1 MTRRRP
7 SGLSTLWAAWLA
19 LLLGVGSARPDESG
33 PLSAD
38 QLAALDGIARDR
50 FAIRW
55 AELGTN
61 GLAALQSRAA
71 AHEEALRGRHLP
83 HGLVVSLRHEAPGS
97 DRVAAL
103 AELDLSSGWTG
114 FLLASTAYR
123 FSVTRDPSA
132 LSDVRRILDGVERL
146 LEVSGRPG
154 FVAAYAGPAS
164 DPAYRA
170 AYSVHGGPDPSRPG
184 MGRLAFRGEGEATD
198 TVWLAGTDARNLAGL
213 NFGLAMAYWR
223 IREPV
228 IRGRISNAVVR
239 VVGRLEADSWRIR
252 DGRTPDAFVGTILSA
267 AVLRTA
273 ATVDFRRYNAEYEL
287 RARRVQELDPPGA
300 PPFGDLHE
308 TAFTVGSLL
317 ALSGLETNTTRR
329 LVYQQHLKELW
340 RSASSQLNPWY
351 AAAYVNCFD
360 EPPRDVVARATLQGV
375 LAQFPDPPRT
385 SPRVD
390 LLADASRGRIEA
402 NGHVWLDLPAQLP
415 DRPVRAFQW
424 AWSACI
430 PSGGDGPEVVHPGVD
445 FLLPFWMG
453 RDAGLI
459 PTPDALPAEVVDL
472 RDRFRRTA
480 PRDRSTGAAGRSP

>member
-1 MTRRRP
+1 MKGGR
-7 SGLSTLWAAWLA
+7 SGLWAACLA
-19 LLLGVGSARPDESG
+19 VLMGVVTLRADESG

-38 QLAALDGIARDR
+38 QLAALEGVARDR

-55 AELGTN
+55 TELGTN
-61 GLAALQSRAA
+61 GLSALHTRAA
-71 AHEEALRGRHLP
+71 AYEEALRERHLP
-83 HGLVVSLRHEAPGS
+83 HGLLVSLRHEAPGS
-97 DRVAAL
+97 DTVVAL
-103 AELDLSSGWTG
+103 RDLDLASGWTG

-123 FSVTRDPSA
+123 FSVTRDPTA
-132 LSDVRRILDGVERL
+132 LADVRRVLDGVERL

-154 FVAAYAGPAS
+154 FVAAYAGPAA

-170 AYSVHGGPDPSRPG
+170 AYAVYGGPDPDRPG
-184 MGRLAFRGEGEATD
+184 MGRLAFRGEGGGAD
-198 TVWLAGTDARNLAGL
+198 TVWLAGADARNLAGL

-223 IREPV
+223 VREPV

-239 VVGRLEADSWRIR
+239 VVGRLESDGWRIR

-273 ATVDFRRYNAEYEL
+273 ATVDFRRYNAAYEVQ
-287 RARRVQELDPPGA
+287 ARRVQELDPPVA
-300 PPFGDLHE
+300 PPYGDLRD

-351 AAAYVNCFD
+351 AAAYVNGFD

-375 LAQFPDPPRT
+375 LAQFPDPPRV
-385 SPRVD
+385 SPPVD
-390 LLADASRGRIEA
+390 LLSDPARGRVEA
-402 NGHVWLDLPAQLP
+402 NGATWLALPAQLP
-415 DRPVRAFQW
+415 DRPARAFQW

-430 PSGGDGPEVVHPGVD
+430 PAGGDGAAVTHPGVD

-459 PTPDALPAEVVDL
+459 PSPDAMPAVLGDL
-472 RDRFRRTA
+472 RDRFRRSA
-480 PRDRSTGAAGRSP
+480 PRERPTRTER